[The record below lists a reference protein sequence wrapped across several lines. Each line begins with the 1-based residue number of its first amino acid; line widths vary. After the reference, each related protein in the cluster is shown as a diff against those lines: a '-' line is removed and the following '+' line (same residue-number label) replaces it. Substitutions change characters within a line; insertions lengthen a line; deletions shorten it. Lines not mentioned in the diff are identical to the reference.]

1 MTNQVKIR
9 FGFTNS
15 NGETE
20 TETMWTL
27 KCAGGYRINNIP
39 FYATELAF
47 GDVIRAEPD
56 EGGVLWYTDLI
67 SPSGHSTI
75 RLWFSDEQQV
85 SSARARLKQL
95 GCGSEVSDLPRLLAV
110 DVPASVDY
118 GTAVKAFLDE
128 GERDGVFEYEEAC
141 LGSAAQNGGT

>member
-9 FGFTNS
+9 FSFTNS
-15 NGETE
+15 DGVAE

-27 KCAGGYRINNIP
+27 KQADGYQIDNIP

-47 GDVIRAEPD
+47 GDLIRAEPD
-56 EGGVLWYTDLI
+56 DSELLWYAGLN

-75 RLWFSDEQQV
+75 RLWFSDEKHVQSV
-85 SSARARLKQL
+85 RANLKQL
-95 GCGSEVSDLPRLLAV
+95 GCGSEISDLPRLVAV
-110 DVPASVDY
+110 DVPPSVDY
-118 GTAVKAFLDE
+118 GTVVKTFLDE

-141 LGSAAQNGGT
+141 LGSSAKNSGA